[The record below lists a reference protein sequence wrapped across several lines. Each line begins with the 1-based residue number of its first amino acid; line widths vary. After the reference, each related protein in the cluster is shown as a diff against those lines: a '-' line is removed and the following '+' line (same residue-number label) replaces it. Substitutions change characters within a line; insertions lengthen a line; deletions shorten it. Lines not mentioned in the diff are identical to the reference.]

1 MNRTKYGGAVSDVIN
16 WAGRSII
23 GLSPDWAVS
32 TGLGAMSTY
41 ARPVGS

>member
-16 WAGRSII
+16 CAGRSII